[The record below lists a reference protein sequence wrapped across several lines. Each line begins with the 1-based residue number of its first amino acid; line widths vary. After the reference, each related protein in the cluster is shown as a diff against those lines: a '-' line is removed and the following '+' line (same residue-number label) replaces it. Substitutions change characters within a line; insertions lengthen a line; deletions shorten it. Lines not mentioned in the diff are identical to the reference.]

1 MRAALLAPILPRV
14 PKKGES
20 KDDSSHFDETLSI
33 WKDTTVNTSY
43 GQVILQLLVIIV
55 LIPLSVWY
63 LFTHRKHLGEM
74 KGKVDMKDWTITV
87 SMNHFSLPLH
97 SSVDTWKILH
107 ASPSPHAN
115 LLFCLLHFSTLEC
128 FKSFFPNTSVFCD
141 FCPKKDYLDDF
152 WTLVTFVCF
161 SGLIPLDLI

>member
-1 MRAALLAPILPRV
+1 MGFSHTSFSVFEIPSFEILSFVIP
-14 PKKGES
+14 S
-20 KDDSSHFDETLSI
+20 KTFLVLSFSVSC
-33 WKDTTVNTSY
+33 VNPWRSDF
-43 GQVILQLLVIIV
+43 IQLLVIIV

-141 FCPKKDYLDDF
+141 FCWKRDSLDDF
-152 WTLVTFVCF
+152 WTLVRSDLFVLVDWF
-161 SGLIPLDLI
+161 H